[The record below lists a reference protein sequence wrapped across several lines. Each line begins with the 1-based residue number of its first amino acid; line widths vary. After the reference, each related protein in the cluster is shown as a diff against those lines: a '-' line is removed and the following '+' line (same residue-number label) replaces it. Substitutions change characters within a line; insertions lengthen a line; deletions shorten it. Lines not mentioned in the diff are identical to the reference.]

1 MAGHESEKEEM
12 SSRQKAF
19 LAKREELTARL
30 AELDKDMFR
39 VQAQKEKLEEK
50 LEASTAY
57 MWSEY
62 EMTAVQAEAMK
73 KEDFPSLGEVSRI
86 IGGLKPGSRHLARS
100 MSMPLRITG
109 RYPSVSSL

>member
-1 MAGHESEKEEM
+1 MAGHEAEKEEM
-12 SSRQKAF
+12 SLRQKAF

-39 VQAQKEKLEEK
+39 IQAQKEKLEEK

-62 EMTAVQAEAMK
+62 EMTY
-73 KEDFPSLGEVSRI
+73 FHG
-86 IGGLKPGSRHLARS
+86 PGA
-100 MSMPLRITG
+100 
-109 RYPSVSSL
+109 